1 MAFTMSFDFIFCLAF
16 LYYVHFIWIWKTWMA
31 FYNKSSIQSNPQ
43 WKQNRESKKYK
54 KKLPLSFFILLL
66 SRTKTKTER
75 KKINA
80 RRNKLVSHAYIGF
93 TEVWTQTTL
102 KCDCFHEKTATQ
114 KLTAPILLAT
124 AIRFLNF

>member
-1 MAFTMSFDFIFCLAF
+1 MDMKNVNGILQQKLNT
-16 LYYVHFIWIWKTWMA
+16 
-31 FYNKSSIQSNPQ
+31 IQSSMKAKNTKKNFLCRSSFYCLVEQ
-43 WKQNRESKKYK
+43 KQKQRE
-54 KKLPLSFFILLL
+54 
-66 SRTKTKTER
+66 